1 MASFYWILEGPL
13 RDKRSLCRE
22 KSGSFPQNEEPVGRI
37 ELGDGSTKIGNSI
50 LLVLERLS

>member
-37 ELGDGSTKIGNSI
+37 ELGGGSTKIGDSI